1 MKNTCFREPSE
12 KIWVKQR
19 KQRYPLQRW
28 PQDGDVALIAS
39 ADYDQGDEVDNG
51 TVDNGTVVLLVNQK
65 FHQRF
70 CWKVECFFFEVY
82 CVETKMMFFP
92 TILSFKFRVIAQV
105 ILSKKILISDSSER
119 FTFSTRELH
128 LDSRRASEL
137 MFCCIDQGQ
146 HHMKLAPLMV
156 IQG

>member
-1 MKNTCFREPSE
+1 MKNTCFRESSE

-39 ADYDQGDEVDNG
+39 VDYDQGDE
-51 TVDNGTVVLLVNQK
+51 VDNGTVVLLVNQK

-70 CWKVECFFFEVY
+70 LLESWMFFLKFIVLKQKW
-82 CVETKMMFFP
+82 CFFP

-128 LDSRRASEL
+128 LDSHRASEL